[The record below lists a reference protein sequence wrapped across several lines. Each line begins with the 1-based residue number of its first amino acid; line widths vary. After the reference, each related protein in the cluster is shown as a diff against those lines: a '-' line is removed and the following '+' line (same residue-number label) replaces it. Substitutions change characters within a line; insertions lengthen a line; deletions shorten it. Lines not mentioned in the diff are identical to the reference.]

1 MGGGGGGVEQAG
13 DGGVGGQDGGLPT
26 PPGGHSVFNQ
36 SISVGGGVDQI
47 KCLHFQEISYFE
59 VRYLQEGQIENGTS
73 RRAGGRWGR
82 QRQGGQGRSFSSFNL
97 IIKVGVTI
105 TKVEVT
111 ISSFLRQAK
120 CYANNPCSFKT

>member
-36 SISVGGGVDQI
+36 SISVGGVDQI

-59 VRYLQEGQIENGTS
+59 VQYLQEGKIENGTS
-73 RRAGGRWGR
+73 RRVKLKMVPPGG
-82 QRQGGQGRSFSSFNL
+82 
-97 IIKVGVTI
+97 
-105 TKVEVT
+105 
-111 ISSFLRQAK
+111 
-120 CYANNPCSFKT
+120 

>member
-73 RRAGGRWGR
+73 RRSKLKMVPPGGQAGGGAGR
-82 QRQGGQGRSFSSFNL
+82 GKEGRGGASARS
-97 IIKVGVTI
+97 T
-105 TKVEVT
+105 
-111 ISSFLRQAK
+111 
-120 CYANNPCSFKT
+120 